1 MFEFRG
7 NAWEYQKGSYH
18 YHIMRGISILY
29 NIQKNVFLPEML
41 SIVIFAAEN
50 DEL

>member
-1 MFEFRG
+1 
-7 NAWEYQKGSYH
+7 
-18 YHIMRGISILY
+18 MRGIPILY
-29 NIQKNVFLPEML
+29 NIKKRLLPEML